1 MEIIERYGRHGL
13 RVEQPDGQIRLLPIA
28 WTDLLPR
35 SASPVIQGRVARL
48 APEALRQ
55 LSAWVVARMST
66 GAPEKLDAIEADA
79 RNLKGDAPPAD
90 DGVAVHHRRDGE
102 GPSLVEQ
109 AGPPRPGR
117 RSERQKRGRR

>member
-1 MEIIERYGRHGL
+1 VEIIERYGRHGL
-13 RVEQPDGQIRLLPIA
+13 RVEQPDDQIRLLPVA

-66 GAPEKLDAIEADA
+66 GAPEKLDSIEADA
-79 RNLKGDAPPAD
+79 RNLKRDAAPAD
-90 DGVAVHHRRDGE
+90 DGVAVHHRDGE

-109 AGPPRPGR
+109 AGPPCPGR